1 VAELKQKRI
10 IEAAKKLFHEE
21 GFDSVS
27 MRKIAADVGMGVMTL
42 YKYFANK
49 NAILHHIW
57 DEFIVEL
64 FVGLQE
70 KVLAENTHNDKFRV
84 ACYEYLNYWFKHPD
98 RFRMVFLNEDRA
110 ESESSFFINHADIE
124 VRMKKVFFPLTQLIF
139 VGKSD
144 GQLLK
149 IIQGV
154 ICHMNGIALNL
165 ITISEYQWPGHEC
178 LLDAYLDLLIE
189 S

>member
-110 ESESSFFINHADIE
+110 ESESSFFINHAYIE
-124 VRMKKVFFPLTQLIF
+124 VRMNKVFLPLTQLVF
-139 VGKSD
+139 LGKSD
-144 GQLLK
+144 EQLLK

>member
-1 VAELKQKRI
+1 
-10 IEAAKKLFHEE
+10 
-21 GFDSVS
+21 
-27 MRKIAADVGMGVMTL
+27 MRRIAADVGMGVMTL

-70 KVLAENTHNDKFRV
+70 KVLAENTHSDKFRV
-84 ACYEYLNYWFKHPD
+84 ACYEYLNYWFKHPE

-110 ESESSFFINHADIE
+110 ESESSFFFHHANIE
-124 VRMKKVFFPLTQLIF
+124 VRMNKVFLPLTQLVF
-139 VGKSD
+139 GGKSD
-144 GQLLK
+144 EQLLK

-154 ICHMNGIALNL
+154 MCHMNGIALNL